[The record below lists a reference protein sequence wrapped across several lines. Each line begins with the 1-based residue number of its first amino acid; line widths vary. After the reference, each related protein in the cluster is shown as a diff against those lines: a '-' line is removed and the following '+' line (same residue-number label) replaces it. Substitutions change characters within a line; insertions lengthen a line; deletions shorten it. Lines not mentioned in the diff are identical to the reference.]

1 MNPGILGSSIVI
13 HEGNGH
19 LETFSLPEAEENSRQ
34 ICFSEQIF
42 YRKQFYLSFLHE
54 SGRLQGTA
62 VRDFEDAL
70 QHIKRCVAGVS
81 DS

>member
-1 MNPGILGSSIVI
+1 MNPGILGSSIII

-19 LETFSLPEAEENSRQ
+19 LETFSLPEAEGSRQ

-42 YRKQFYLSFLHE
+42 YRKQFYLSFE